1 MLLDKNQPDCAR
13 LGQGVCFWTNSI
25 QKIPI
30 LTSKAIQK
38 NFFEATYR
46 RKDFEIEYIKCLLTE
61 IPGSKMNRKNV
72 CKNGEI
78 ACKNAKNADIFQQ
91 RREEKNREEKSKEET
106 TTCSRACEGETKYS
120 FPDLCERFRAE

>member
-1 MLLDKNQPDCAR
+1 MT
-13 LGQGVCFWTNSI
+13 F
-25 QKIPI
+25 
-30 LTSKAIQK
+30 KAIQK

-46 RKDFEIEYIKCLLTE
+46 CKGIEIECVEYLLTE